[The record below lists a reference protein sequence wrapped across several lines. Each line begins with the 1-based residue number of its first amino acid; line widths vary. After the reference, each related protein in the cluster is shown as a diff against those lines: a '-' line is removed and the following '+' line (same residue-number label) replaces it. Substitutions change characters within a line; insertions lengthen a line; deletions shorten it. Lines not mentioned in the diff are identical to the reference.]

1 MQTNSLDLL
10 EKAKLP
16 PDQARA
22 ILKVM
27 EAEFATHN
35 DTFATKSDL
44 LAVGHSLELKIE
56 SVRSELVR
64 WVFVCTFGQTA
75 ILAGV
80 MYFVLTYVR
89 R

>member
-1 MQTNSLDLL
+1 MQTASLDLL

-27 EAEFATHN
+27 EVEFATHR
-35 DTFATKSDL
+35 DALATKSDL
-44 LAVGHSLELKIE
+44 REAAHGLELKIE
-56 SVRSELVR
+56 TVRSDLVR
-64 WVFVCTFGQTA
+64 WVVACTFGQTA

-80 MYFVLTYVR
+80 IYFVLN
-89 R
+89 